1 MKKLVMF
8 LSFAMIMG
16 VVTANAQA
24 PKKEVK
30 KEAAKTEAPAKK
42 AAPAKEAAA
51 PAKEVK
57 KDGKAAPAKKVKKDA
72 KAATPATPA
81 KK

>member
-8 LSFAMIMG
+8 LSFALIMG

-30 KEAAKTEAPAKK
+30 KAAPAKTEAPAPAAKKEVKKAAVKK
-42 AAPAKEAAA
+42 AAPAAKKEAAK
-51 PAKEVK
+51 KEVK
-57 KDGKAAPAKKVKKDA
+57 K
-72 KAATPATPA
+72 
-81 KK
+81 

>member
-42 AAPAKEAAA
+42 ATPATPAA

-57 KDGKAAPAKKVKKDA
+57 KEAKKAAPAKKEVKKDA
-72 KAATPATPA
+72 KAAPA